1 MASFLHVPATKG
13 NSSFTTVVAPGL
25 ADRPANEY
33 FVPKYLASTCYADCV
48 ANSAVAAQLASK
60 RAAQATGSPGLSAA
74 SSRSTFGLFDGQTT
88 PHLYSYSDLSKH
100 SPLPPGL
107 PGFQAYDLQESSLA
121 SAEDVPP
128 HLPSCWSPEGVSQ
141 SMEIF
146 GDMLE
151 VKFAGPPAKGNEQE
165 AAAVRANH
173 PIPPQCGLF
182 YFEVEVMS
190 RGKDG
195 YAFPLPRTSTHAF
208 ERDDQI
214 VNERSF
220 IGVGFCGPKVQ
231 LNKMPGWVSDSWG
244 YHGDDGNTF
253 ACQNS
258 GKQYG
263 PTFST
268 NDVIGCGVNFRN
280 GTAFY
285 TKNGIA
291 LETAFKDLKGTL
303 YPAVGMRTIG
313 EHIRANFGQREFVF
327 DIESYMR
334 EEKAKTYKQIHT
346 FQPPLEL
353 LGGKDSAS
361 ADTAITQSIHKLISS
376 YLAHNG
382 YVDSVRA
389 FLGDV
394 QKETNAFSAPKGVS
408 YGDVNGEESE
418 IAENVE
424 AINRQKIRT
433 AVLEGNINRALKL
446 TELFFP
452 KVFEENPEIL
462 FQLKCR
468 KFVELMRSCALAK
481 EESEYTD
488 DDEMPDI
495 SKDDEDTDMLDSEKP
510 AKPNLADLLNEALR
524 YGQNLHESYRNQTLL
539 SSTTDVQKALNDIF
553 ALMAYPDPI
562 NSPVAYL
569 LAEEGRAPVAEDLNS
584 AILVSQGKSSV
595 APLERLIQHTTMLMR
610 ELAEQGG
617 QSAFVN
623 VQHDFLAP

>member
-1 MASFLHVPATKG
+1 MASFLHDPATKG
-13 NSSFTTVVAPGL
+13 QQSSATTTVTTPALAGL
-25 ADRPANEY
+25 PANEF

-48 ANSAVAAQLASK
+48 ANSVAAAQLASQ
-60 RAAQATGSPGLSAA
+60 RAAQTRGSPGSSTT
-74 SSRSTFGLFDGQTT
+74 SSRSTFGLLDDETT
-88 PHLYSYSDLSKH
+88 PQLYNYSDSSKH
-100 SPLPPGL
+100 SSLVRGL
-107 PGFQAYDLQESSLA
+107 SGFHAFDLQENIA
-121 SAEDVPP
+121 ATPGDVPP
-128 HLPSCWSPEGVSQ
+128 HLPSCWSSEGVSQ

-182 YFEVEVMS
+182 YFEVEVLS

-195 YAFPLPRTSTHAF
+195 YAFPVPRTSTSAF
-208 ERDDQI
+208 ERDDPI
-214 VNERSF
+214 INERSF

-268 NDVIGCGVNFRN
+268 NDVIGCGINFRN
-280 GTAFY
+280 RTAFY

-313 EHIRANFGQREFVF
+313 EHVRANFGQREFVF

-334 EEKAKTYKQIHT
+334 EEKAKTYTQIHA

-353 LGGKDSAS
+353 LGGRSSAR
-361 ADTAITQSIHKLISS
+361 ADTAITQTIHKLISS

-389 FLGDV
+389 FAGDV
-394 QKETNAFSAPKGVS
+394 QKETNAFSSPKSVED
-408 YGDVNGEESE
+408 GDVNMGENE
-418 IAENVE
+418 IAEDLE
-424 AINRQKIRT
+424 AINRQKIRA
-433 AVLEGNINRALKL
+433 AVMEGNINRALKL

-452 KVFEENPEIL
+452 KVFEDNPEIL

-468 KFVELMRSCALAK
+468 KFVELMRLCALAK
-481 EESEYTD
+481 KSEYAE
-488 DDEMPDI
+488 DDEMQDV
-495 SKDDEDTDMLDSEKP
+495 SNDDDTDMRDTEVP
-510 AKPNLADLLNEALR
+510 AKPKLADLLNESLR
-524 YGQNLHESYRNQTLL
+524 YGQKLHESYRNKTFP

-595 APLERLIQHTTMLMR
+595 AKLERLIQHTTMLMR

-623 VQHDFLAP
+623 VRHDFLAP

>member
-1 MASFLHVPATKG
+1 MASFLHDPATKNHHYSG
-13 NSSFTTVVAPGL
+13 TTTVTSPALP
-25 ADRPANEY
+25 ADEVF

-48 ANSAVAAQLASK
+48 FNSVTGASQRNAQNG
-60 RAAQATGSPGLSAA
+60 GSPGSSNIA
-74 SSRSTFGLFDGQTT
+74 SRSTFGLLDGDAT
-88 PHLYSYSDLSKH
+88 PQLYNYSDLSKH
-100 SPLPPGL
+100 SSLVRGL
-107 PGFQAYDLQESSLA
+107 PGFKAYDSHGSTLPGS
-121 SAEDVPP
+121 DDMPP
-128 HLPSCWSPEGVSQ
+128 RLPSCWSSDGVSQ

-182 YFEVEVMS
+182 YFEVEVLS

-195 YAFPLPRTSTHAF
+195 
-208 ERDDQI
+208 
-214 VNERSF
+214 F

-231 LNKMPGWVSDSWG
+231 LNKMPGWVADSWG

-268 NDVIGCGVNFRN
+268 GDVIGCGINFRN
-280 GTAFY
+280 RTAFY
-285 TKNGIA
+285 TKNGMA

-327 DIESYMR
+327 DIESYIR
-334 EEKAKTYKQIHT
+334 EEKAKTYTQIHS

-353 LGGKDSAS
+353 LGDRSSAR
-361 ADTAITQSIHKLISS
+361 ADTAITQTIHKLISS

-389 FLGDV
+389 FAGDV
-394 QKETNAFSAPKGVS
+394 QKETNAFSAPKADEH
-408 YGDVNGEESE
+408 GDVNMAENE
-418 IAENVE
+418 IAEDLE
-424 AINRQKIRT
+424 AINRQKIRA
-433 AVLEGNINRALKL
+433 AVMEGNINRALKL

-452 KVFEENPEIL
+452 NVFEDNPEIL

-468 KFVELMRSCALAK
+468 KFVELMRSCAFAK
-481 EESEYTD
+481 KSA
-488 DDEMPDI
+488 
-495 SKDDEDTDMLDSEKP
+495 SEDTNDEEMQDVSKTDETDMHEDESP
-510 AKPNLADLLNEALR
+510 AKPTLAELLNESLR
-524 YGQNLHESYRNQTLL
+524 YGQKLHEDYRNKSFP
-539 SSTTDVQKALNDIF
+539 SSMVDVQKALNDIF

-562 NSPVAYL
+562 SSPMAYL
-569 LAEEGRAPVAEDLNS
+569 LAEEGRGPVAEDLNS

-595 APLERLIQHTTMLMR
+595 APLERLIQHTTLLMR
-610 ELAEQGG
+610 ELADQGG

-623 VQHDFLAP
+623 VRHDFLAP

>member
-1 MASFLHVPATKG
+1 MASFSPDPATKG
-13 NSSFTTVVAPGL
+13 QQSSATTTVSTPAL
-25 ADRPANEY
+25 AGRPANEF
-33 FVPKYLASTCYADCV
+33 FVPKYLGSTCYADCV
-48 ANSAVAAQLASK
+48 ANSVAVAQLASQ
-60 RAAQATGSPGLSAA
+60 RAAQTRGSPGSSTT
-74 SSRSTFGLFDGQTT
+74 SSRSAFGLLDGETT
-88 PHLYSYSDLSKH
+88 PRLYNYSDSSKH
-100 SPLPPGL
+100 SYLVRGSS
-107 PGFQAYDLQESSLA
+107 GFQAFDLQESIPA
-121 SAEDVPP
+121 NPGDVPP
-128 HLPSCWSPEGVSQ
+128 HLPSCWSSEGVSQ

-182 YFEVEVMS
+182 YFEVEVLS

-195 YAFPLPRTSTHAF
+195 YAFPLPRNFTSAF
-208 ERDDQI
+208 ERDDSI
-214 VNERSF
+214 INERSF

-268 NDVIGCGVNFRN
+268 NDVIGCGINFRN
-280 GTAFY
+280 RTAFY
-285 TKNGIA
+285 TKNGMA

-313 EHIRANFGQREFVF
+313 EHVRANFGQREFVF

-334 EEKAKTYKQIHT
+334 EEKAKTYTQIHT

-353 LGGKDSAS
+353 LGGRSSAR
-361 ADTAITQSIHKLISS
+361 ADTAITQTIHKLISS

-382 YVDSVRA
+382 YVDSVRVFA
-389 FLGDV
+389 EDV
-394 QKETNAFSAPKGVS
+394 QKETNTFSSPKS
-408 YGDVNGEESE
+408 IEDGDVNIGENE
-418 IAENVE
+418 IAEDLE
-424 AINRQKIRT
+424 AINRQKIRA
-433 AVLEGNINRALKL
+433 AVMEGNINRALKL

-452 KVFEENPEIL
+452 KVFEDNPEIL

-468 KFVELMRSCALAK
+468 KFVELMRLCALAK
-481 EESEYTD
+481 KAEYAE
-488 DDEMPDI
+488 DDEMQDV
-495 SKDDEDTDMLDSEKP
+495 SNDDDTDMRDAKQP
-510 AKPNLADLLNEALR
+510 AKPNLADLLNESLR
-524 YGQNLHESYRNQTLL
+524 YGQKLHESYRNKKFPT
-539 SSTTDVQKALNDIF
+539 SKTDVQKALNDIF

-595 APLERLIQHTTMLMR
+595 AKLERLIQHTTMLMR

-623 VQHDFLAP
+623 VRHDFLAP